1 VTGRLADPTRLR
13 HGDLTILYDPIPG
26 PLTAIAIAIRAGS
39 RTDGR
44 YAGLAHMAEH
54 MLFQGTHRL
63 DQLTLNRRAGELGG
77 EHDADTGHED
87 MMVHFEVFNEDVEAA
102 LALLA
107 EQLFHSTVPDERFA
121 KERRV
126 VIDEIRGRQEDPA
139 NLLHE
144 RAWERFFAE
153 PLAHPIAGTIRSVRA
168 MTPAAVRRFI
178 ARHFVPANMVLA
190 IAGGIGRPALGRAVA
205 RAFPKRGGPAP
216 ALPRRPRRRGN
227 GYVRLRRQD
236 LAQTYLVRLTEAPT
250 SARDVLALSLA
261 IEIVGADPDARLFQE
276 VRERLGLGYDVGA
289 SLEHGRDWA
298 VAVLSASAARE
309 HETRLHD
316 TVERTC
322 REAAAGFS
330 ADELDR
336 ARKKVR
342 YRFARLAD
350 SRMDRAVSHAG
361 RLANHHPTLAT
372 TARLIE
378 RIGLAD
384 VNTAWRRA
392 LAAPTLTA
400 VLSA

>member
-1 VTGRLADPTRLR
+1 MVLAV
-13 HGDLTILYDPIPG
+13 
-26 PLTAIAIAIRAGS
+26 AGGIE
-39 RTDGR
+39 R
-44 YAGLAHMAEH
+44 
-54 MLFQGTHRL
+54 
-63 DQLTLNRRAGELGG
+63 
-77 EHDADTGHED
+77 
-87 MMVHFEVFNEDVEAA
+87 AA
-102 LALLA
+102 LA
-107 EQLFHSTVPDERFA
+107 
-121 KERRV
+121 
-126 VIDEIRGRQEDPA
+126 
-139 NLLHE
+139 
-144 RAWERFFAE
+144 
-153 PLAHPIAGTIRSVRA
+153 
-168 MTPAAVRRFI
+168 
-178 ARHFVPANMVLA
+178 
-190 IAGGIGRPALGRAVA
+190 RAVA

-216 ALPRRPRRRGN
+216 ALPRRPRRRGG

-250 SARDVLALSLA
+250 AARDVLALSLA

-350 SRMDRAVSHAG
+350 SRMDRAISHAG

-372 TARLIE
+372 TARLID

-384 VNTAWRRA
+384 VNDAWRRA
-392 LAAPTLTA
+392 LGAPTLTA
-400 VLSA
+400 VLSS